1 MVSWFEPRTTARV
14 VGGPVPGSRSSAE
27 EAALEFWQIVTIGTQ
42 AIVAAATVGVL
53 WLAARKDSRDARTE
67 FQQAV
72 ETLMA
77 GKLEAMDG
85 RITGKLEAMDVK
97 IDSRLEA
104 MDGKIDSRLEAMDGK
119 IDSIRTENAD
129 IKVRLNAI
137 EEHLRQRRA
146 R

>member
-1 MVSWFEPRTTARV
+1 M
-14 VGGPVPGSRSSAE
+14 
-27 EAALEFWQIVTIGTQ
+27 EFWQVVTIGTQ
-42 AIVAAATVGVL
+42 AIVAAATVGAL

-67 FQQAV
+67 FQQSV

-85 RITGKLEAMDVK
+85 RIAGKLEAMDV
-97 IDSRLEA
+97 
-104 MDGKIDSRLEAMDGK
+104 KIDSRLEAMDGK